1 MLGMTGQAKE
11 RKGDRRSGEPA
22 TSFQRRE
29 CEILSFCIIIQ
40 QLQKRAGNE
49 TQQSAEFMDCIVLLS
64 LLERQT
70 CLGEIRSFPD
80 QVNQSYL
87 KTENQI
93 QQKHTG
99 ASSYLRLSGSR
110 QGCRLEILSKL
121 LVCSFFFFPSEE
133 SCYILVVNGSFL
145 SLDTS

>member
-1 MLGMTGQAKE
+1 MGNLPGLSREGSVRYYHSVSSFSNY
-11 RKGDRRSGEPA
+11 RKG
-22 TSFQRRE
+22 
-29 CEILSFCIIIQ
+29 
-40 QLQKRAGNE
+40 AGNE

-93 QQKHTG
+93 QQKHT
-99 ASSYLRLSGSR
+99 
-110 QGCRLEILSKL
+110 
-121 LVCSFFFFPSEE
+121 
-133 SCYILVVNGSFL
+133 
-145 SLDTS
+145 